1 MKSAFLN
8 QISVGE
14 SEPCSCAVCALP
26 LTLLAVLHCVDKVL
40 IAIRS
45 MSATAL
51 QSAQPKFI
59 AQTNSQTLGR
69 RLSVDYG
76 TVFIYGRYWKY
87 ARDVP
92 QSAWT
97 ISAHQE
103 VNSHEAPASNGDEEP
118 AAQQQVL
125 RVGRTSITEIIE
137 TAVTRFTQARSVLL
151 HGCGR
156 EDIDVR
162 CLGNG
167 RPFVLQIHAPRV
179 PITPEILRDIEGFI
193 NDGDPLANTPHSKDI
208 CVQHLQVTTPKT
220 WEIMQKEAEEKKK
233 AYRCVCYSSRAIS
246 KEELYATF
254 NSASTWESFAK
265 QQYEQ
270 LLREQQQVTK
280 EGHQEDKPSSDA
292 QLMLMD
298 RRMMDEEGDRYLFT
312 IQQHTPLR
320 VMHRRVLMERRRAIY
335 AIEAEFLNEH
345 FFLLSL
351 VTGAGTYVKEFVHGD
366 LGRTQPNVATL
377 LGNTEVS
384 NHCGLEWCSY
394 DMPCSLSLHS
404 CRRRKSYSWM

>member
-1 MKSAFLN
+1 
-8 QISVGE
+8 
-14 SEPCSCAVCALP
+14 
-26 LTLLAVLHCVDKVL
+26 
-40 IAIRS
+40 

-51 QSAQPKFI
+51 STAQPKFL
-59 AQTNSQTLGR
+59 AQTSSQTLAS

-103 VNSHEAPASNGDEEP
+103 VNSHEAPSSNGDDEP
-118 AAQQQVL
+118 TQQVL

-137 TAVTRFTQARSVLL
+137 TAVTRLTQARSVLL

-179 PITPEILRDIEGFI
+179 PITPDILRDIEALI
-193 NDGDPLANTPHSKDI
+193 NEGDPQAQTPHSKDI
-208 CVQHLQVTTPKT
+208 CVQHLQITTPKT

-265 QQYEQ
+265 NQYEQ
-270 LLREQQQVTK
+270 LMREQQLNK
-280 EGHQEDKPSSDA
+280 DGSNNDDKQGSDA

-298 RRMMDEEGDRYLFT
+298 RSMMDEEGDRYLFT

-384 NHCGLEWCSY
+384 ARNSCGLTRT
-394 DMPCSLSLHS
+394 PCSMTLHFHY
-404 CRRRKSYSWM
+404 RRKSFNST